1 MNTLIKIVL
10 IFLACFWV
18 NTALA
23 QFSVDGQLVQRGEYR
38 HGYGTLIPEGGDVA
52 VFIGQRARISAQ
64 YKVDR
69 FTFYTSI
76 QDVRIWG
83 SAPQIKATDPYL
95 SVHEAWAETSFGNY
109 FSLKLGRQELN
120 YDNVRFLGNLDWA
133 LQGRAHDFALAKYE
147 KGNSKLHFGAGY
159 NQDAEKLSGNLF
171 TIPNQYKAA
180 QFVRYENVLGGLNY
194 SLLFWNNGQQYIR
207 YDDPATQANVI
218 EEGIRYRQTIGLPTL
233 KYQLGN
239 TTLSGFYYQQFGK
252 DVAGRSVNAFDGNVQ
267 ISQLFP
273 LNEEKGSKLR
283 LTAGAEFISG
293 TASNATSSRN
303 RSFAPLYGTNH
314 AHNGYMDLFF
324 VGGRHE
330 QTAGLQ
336 DIFLRSRLDV
346 NPKLFVSANMHSFS
360 TFADVY
366 QETRALSKN
375 LGLEMDLTLGYLIR
389 DVVSV
394 QSGYSQLFAS
404 DTFEQIRNVNN
415 ANDIQNWAYVMMI
428 YRPTLK
434 NKFIGL
440 LF

>member
-1 MNTLIKIVL
+1 MNRLIKIV
-10 IFLACFWV
+10 FVAVACFWA
-18 NTALA
+18 NAAQA
-23 QFSVDGQLVQRGEYR
+23 QFNVDGQLVQRAEYR
-38 HGYGTLIPEGGDVA
+38 HGYGTLIPEGADA
-52 VFIGQRARISAQ
+52 AFFIGQRARINARYQ
-64 YKVDR
+64 VDR
-69 FTFYTSI
+69 FTFYASI
-76 QDVRIWG
+76 QDVRVWG

-95 SVHEAWAETSFGNY
+95 SVHEAWAETSFGEH
-109 FSLKLGRQELN
+109 FSVKLGRQELN
-120 YDNVRFLGNLDWA
+120 YDNARFLGNLDWA
-133 LQGRAHDFALAKYE
+133 LQARAHDFALAKFE
-147 KGNSKLHFGAGY
+147 KGSSKLHFGGGY
-159 NQDAEKLSGNLF
+159 NQEAEKLSGHLF

-180 QFVRYENVLGGLNY
+180 QFARYENGYGDFSY

-207 YDDPATQANVI
+207 YEDPATQTNVL

-239 TTLSGFYYQQFGK
+239 TTLSGFYYHQLGR
-252 DVAGRSVNAFDGNVQ
+252 DVAGRKVNAFDGSVQ
-267 ISQLFP
+267 ISHLIG

-293 TASNATSSRN
+293 TASNADHNRN
-303 RSFAPLYGTNH
+303 RSFAPMYGTNH

-330 QTAGLQ
+330 QASGLQ

-346 NPKLFVSANMHSFS
+346 NPRLFVSANMHSFS
-360 TFADVY
+360 TFAGVY
-366 QETRALSKN
+366 HETRALSRN
-375 LGLEMDLTLGYLIR
+375 LGLEMDLSMGYLIS
-389 DVVSV
+389 DAVSL

-404 DTFEQIRNVNN
+404 DTFETIRNVEN
-415 ANDIQNWAYVMMI
+415 ADDIQNWAYVMMI